1 MGSKYVEKKPIL
13 LMCIGTGW
21 SATSPLYYTLG
32 DWNRYCHCGIAKE
45 NKYLEHI
52 HLYNNKKFYL
62 LDRKK
67 VSFRRV
73 LHSFLRDKVEDEKYR
88 DFGLRSRPKQVT
100 FKSKVN
106 KHWDRDYLSEFLSQP
121 HTFEKYIDYY
131 KKLWKAIVEDGKYH
145 AVSDFT
151 VQNIYFPEEFVK
163 EFANEIRNHFDVKI
177 IITCRDP
184 VRRSWSQNQFR
195 WFQRGKTFNC
205 QDPWHLYW
213 QSLLSNDISYNYEDI
228 DFITLYTE
236 GYRRWSEAFGKE
248 NVHVTVMEQLWERN
262 GDKWGGKE
270 AMEKLSDFISYKIDN
285 MFPNVYVPDM
295 KSKAPKLKYLSD
307 QWMSDQVNLS
317 YEQEQVARRL
327 MDKAYTQWELVFGSI
342 PKEWMTLDKVKV
354 SQLNKSNPEQQ
365 SKTLMEVME
374 FDPGCLPT
382 TEQGKNWLKRK
393 QTGQPIASLYLRK
406 PSV

>member
-1 MGSKYVEKKPIL
+1 MVKPVL
-13 LMCIGTGW
+13 FMCIGTGW
-21 SATSPLYYTLG
+21 SASSPLYYTLG

-45 NKYLEHI
+45 NKLLEHI
-52 HLYNNKKFYL
+52 RLYNMKGFYA
-62 LDRKK
+62 LDKKK
-67 VSFRRV
+67 VAFRRV
-73 LHSFLRDKVEDEKYR
+73 LHASLRNKVEDEKFKE
-88 DFGLRSRPKQVT
+88 FGLRSRPKQVT
-100 FKSKVN
+100 FRSKVN
-106 KHWDRDYLSEFLSQP
+106 KHWDRDYLSELLSQP

-131 KKLWKAIVEDGKYH
+131 KKLWKVIVGDGKYH

-195 WFQRGKTFNC
+195 WFQREKTFNC
-205 QDPWHLYW
+205 QDPWHSYW
-213 QSLLSNDISYNYEDI
+213 QQILANDISFNYEDI
-228 DFITLYTE
+228 DSITLYTE

-270 AMEKLSDFISYKIDN
+270 AMEKLSDFINYKITD

-295 KSKAPKLKYLSD
+295 KSKAPKLEYLSD
-307 QWMSDQVNLS
+307 QWMSDQVDLT

-327 MDKAYTQWELVFGSI
+327 MDKAYTEWERVFGSI

-354 SQLNKSNPEQQ
+354 PKLNTSDQEQQ
-365 SKTLMEVME
+365 LTTLMEVME
-374 FDPGCLPT
+374 FDPLSKPT
-382 TEQGKNWLKRK
+382 SEKGIKWLEKK
-393 QTGQPIASLYLRK
+393 GNGDTISSLYLSK

>member
-1 MGSKYVEKKPIL
+1 
-13 LMCIGTGW
+13 
-21 SATSPLYYTLG
+21 
-32 DWNRYCHCGIAKE
+32 
-45 NKYLEHI
+45 
-52 HLYNNKKFYL
+52 
-62 LDRKK
+62 
-67 VSFRRV
+67 
-73 LHSFLRDKVEDEKYR
+73 
-88 DFGLRSRPKQVT
+88 
-100 FKSKVN
+100 
-106 KHWDRDYLSEFLSQP
+106 
-121 HTFEKYIDYY
+121 
-131 KKLWKAIVEDGKYH
+131 
-145 AVSDFT
+145 
-151 VQNIYFPEEFVK
+151 
-163 EFANEIRNHFDVKI
+163 
-177 IITCRDP
+177 
-184 VRRSWSQNQFR
+184 
-195 WFQRGKTFNC
+195 
-205 QDPWHLYW
+205 
-213 QSLLSNDISYNYEDI
+213 
-228 DFITLYTE
+228 
-236 GYRRWSEAFGKE
+236 
-248 NVHVTVMEQLWERN
+248 MEQLWERN